1 MKKYPIVLQDEIKDC
16 GVSCIQMI
24 LKYYGGYVKKSNL
37 LEMTK
42 TSKKGTTAFNIKDT
56 LINLGFDCKGIKCDL
71 NDITKDNIVLPCIA
85 SVTIDK
91 SYKHFIVIY
100 EINFKKK
107 YLVIGDPADKV
118 KKIKYEDFIKIFNN
132 ILLVFYPIKTL
143 TIEKETS
150 QVNFIFNLLK
160 PHKKTLLNI
169 FVLSIFITLFS
180 IITSFYTE
188 YMFNSLNYFSKK
200 YLLFIFIIFFSIYIL
215 KIFSD
220 YFRNKLLLFINQKLD
235 LVLTL
240 DVFEKIIKLPYSYYQ
255 NRTTGDVI
263 SRISDLESVRE
274 MISKVALS
282 IFVDL
287 PLTLISLIVLYFIN
301 KILFKVG
308 LIILILYFIIIVIFR
323 RVFNDYIRKI
333 QVKKGES
340 TSLMIESISGFE
352 TVKGM
357 HIESNIKDKFEKRY
371 VKYLKDVFKFQDLF
385 FLQNL
390 FKEIIDNIGFIIIT
404 LIGCLLVINDSMNI
418 GRLLTF
424 TSLLVYFLE
433 PIKNIINLDTTIKE
447 AKNALKRILDIT
459 TYEEEINGLVGNFSN
474 GDIEFK
480 NLDFSFN
487 DRDYILKNINLK
499 IKKGSKV
506 MVVGKSGSGKSTL
519 FKILMRFYKS
529 KSNKVFIN
537 NIDLNTYD
545 INILNN
551 NILYVGQNE
560 ILFND
565 TIYNNLVFGNS
576 KSSNVLDVSKM
587 CFVDE
592 LLDSNLGYNMMIE
605 ENGFNLSGGEKQRI
619 VLARA
624 LLKKFNILIIDEGLS
639 QVDVNMER
647 KILKNI
653 FDKFKDKTII
663 FISHRL
669 DNLDLFDNL
678 IKIENGV
685 VDNVCK
691 G

>member
-56 LINLGFDCKGIKCDL
+56 LINLGFNCKGIKCDL
-71 NDITKDNIVLPCIA
+71 NDINKDNIVLPCIA
-85 SVTIDK
+85 SVTINN

-100 EINFKKK
+100 EINFRKK

-132 ILLVFYPIKTL
+132 ILLIFYPIKTL
-143 TIEKETS
+143 TIEKEVS
-150 QVNFIFNLLK
+150 QSTFIFNLLK
-160 PHKKTLLNI
+160 PHKKILINI
-169 FVLSIFITLFS
+169 FILSIFITLFS

-188 YMFNSLNYFSKK
+188 YMFNSLNYFSRK
-200 YLLFIFIIFFSIYIL
+200 YLLFIFCIFFSIYIL

-240 DVFEKIIKLPYSYYQ
+240 DVFEKIIKLPYNYYQ

-263 SRISDLESVRE
+263 SRICDLESVRE

-301 KILFKVG
+301 KTLFTIS
-308 LIILILYFIIIVIFR
+308 LIIFVLYFIIIIIFR
-323 RVFNDYIRKI
+323 RIFNDYIKNI

-357 HIESNIKDKFEKRY
+357 HIESYIKDKFEKRY
-371 VKYLKDVFKFQDLF
+371 VKYLKDVFKFQNLF

-418 GRLLTF
+418 GKLLTF

-433 PIKNIINLDTTIKE
+433 PIKNIINLDTIIKE
-447 AKNALKRILDIT
+447 AKNALKRILDII
-459 TYEEEINGLVGNFSN
+459 TYKEEKSGLVGNFCN

-480 NLDFSFN
+480 NLEFSFN
-487 DRDYILKNINLK
+487 DRDYVLKNINLK
-499 IKKGSKV
+499 IKKSSKV
-506 MVVGKSGSGKSTL
+506 IVVGKSGSGKSTL

-529 KSNKVFIN
+529 KNNKVFIN
-537 NIDLNTYD
+537 DIDLNNYN

-576 KSSNVLDVSKM
+576 KSSNVLDVSKI

-685 VDNVCK
+685 VDNVCR

>member
-56 LINLGFDCKGIKCDL
+56 LINLGFDCKGIKCEL
-71 NDITKDNIVLPCIA
+71 KDINKDNIVLPCIA
-85 SVTIDK
+85 SVTIDN

-132 ILLVFYPIKTL
+132 ILLIFYPIKTL
-143 TIEKETS
+143 IIEKETPYM
-150 QVNFIFNLLK
+150 NFIFNLLK

-169 FVLSIFITLFS
+169 FILSIFITLFS

-263 SRISDLESVRE
+263 SRIYDLESVRE

-287 PLTLISLIVLYFIN
+287 PLTLISLVVLYFIN
-301 KILFKVG
+301 KVLFVIG
-308 LIILILYFIIIVIFR
+308 LIILVLYFIIIVIFR

-340 TSLMIESISGFE
+340 TSLMVESISGFE

-357 HIESNIKDKFEKRY
+357 HIESNIKDKFEKKY
-371 VKYLKDVFKFQDLF
+371 VKYLKDVFNFQNLF

-404 LIGCLLVINDSMNI
+404 LIGCLLVLNDSMDI

-433 PIKNIINLDTTIKE
+433 PIKNIINLDTMIKE
-447 AKNALKRILDIT
+447 SKNALKRILDIIN
-459 TYEEEINGLVGNFSN
+459 YEEEKNGLVGNFHN

-487 DRDYILKNINLK
+487 DRDYILKDINLK
-499 IKKGSKV
+499 IKRGAKV

-519 FKILMRFYKS
+519 FKILMRFYKM
-529 KSNKVFIN
+529 KNNKVFIN
-537 NIDLNTYD
+537 DIDLNNYD
-545 INILNN
+545 INTLNN
-551 NILYVGQNE
+551 NVLYLGQNE

-565 TIYNNLVFGNS
+565 TLYNNLVFDNS
-576 KSSNVLDVSKM
+576 KSSNILDISKL
-587 CFVDE
+587 CFVDKIM
-592 LLDSNLGYNMMIE
+592 DSNLGYNMMIE

-624 LLKKFNILIIDEGLS
+624 LLKKFNILIVDEGLS

-669 DNLDLFDNL
+669 DNLDLFDSL
-678 IKIENGV
+678 IRIENGV
-685 VDNVCK
+685 VDNVCR

>member
-56 LINLGFDCKGIKCDL
+56 LINLGFDCKGIKCEL
-71 NDITKDNIVLPCIA
+71 KDINKDNIVLPCIA
-85 SVTIDK
+85 SVTIDN

-132 ILLVFYPIKTL
+132 ILLIFYPIKTL
-143 TIEKETS
+143 IIEKETPYI
-150 QVNFIFNLLK
+150 NFIFNLLK
-160 PHKKTLLNI
+160 PHKKILLNI
-169 FVLSIFITLFS
+169 FILSIFITLFS

-188 YMFNSLNYFSKK
+188 YMFNSINYYSKK

-263 SRISDLESVRE
+263 SRIYDLESVRE

-301 KILFKVG
+301 KTLFVIG
-308 LIILILYFIIIVIFR
+308 VIILVLYFIMIIIFR
-323 RVFNDYIRKI
+323 RVFNNYIRKI

-340 TSLMIESISGFE
+340 TSLMVESISGFE

-357 HIESNIKDKFEKRY
+357 HIESNIKNKFEKKY
-371 VKYLKDVFKFQDLF
+371 VKYLKDVFNFQNLF

-390 FKEIIDNIGFIIIT
+390 FKEIIDNIGFIIII
-404 LIGCLLVINDSMNI
+404 LIGCLLVLNNRMNI

-424 TSLLVYFLE
+424 TTLLVYFLE
-433 PIKNIINLDTTIKE
+433 PIKNIINLDTMIKE
-447 AKNALKRILDIT
+447 SKNALKRILDIT
-459 TYEEEINGLVGNFSN
+459 NYEEEKSGLVGNFHN

-480 NLDFSFN
+480 DLDFSFN

-499 IKKGSKV
+499 IKKRSKV

-519 FKILMRFYKS
+519 FKILMRFYKI
-529 KSNKVFIN
+529 KNNKVLIN
-537 NIDLNTYD
+537 DIDLNNYD
-545 INILNN
+545 INTIKN

-565 TIYNNLVFGNS
+565 TLYNNLVFDNS
-576 KSSNVLDVSKM
+576 KSSSILDISKL
-587 CFVDE
+587 CFIDKII
-592 LLDSNLGYNMMIE
+592 DSNLGYNMMIE

-619 VLARA
+619 ILARA

-685 VDNVCK
+685 VDNVCRR
-691 G
+691 

>member
-16 GVSCIQMI
+16 GVSCVQMI
-24 LKYYGGYVKKSNL
+24 LKFYGGYVKKSNL

-56 LINLGFDCKGIKCDL
+56 LINLGFDCKGIKCKL
-71 NDITKDNIVLPCIA
+71 KDINKDNIVLPCIA
-85 SVTIDK
+85 SVTIDN

-150 QVNFIFNLLK
+150 QTSFIFNLLK
-160 PHKKTLLNI
+160 PHKKTFLNI
-169 FVLSIFITLFS
+169 FILSIFITLFS

-188 YMFNSLNYFSKK
+188 YMFDAINYFSKK
-200 YLLFIFIIFFSIYIL
+200 YLLFIFSIFFSTYIL

-263 SRISDLESVRE
+263 SRIYDLESVRE

-287 PLTLISLIVLYFIN
+287 PLTIISLIVLYFIN
-301 KILFKVG
+301 EILFTVG
-308 LIILILYFIIIVIFR
+308 LIMLVLYFIIIVIFR
-323 RVFNDYIRKI
+323 RVFYDYIRNI

-357 HIESNIKDKFEKRY
+357 HIESNIKNKFEKKY

-404 LIGCLLVINDSMNI
+404 LIGCLLVLNNSMNI
-418 GRLLTF
+418 GRLLSF
-424 TSLLVYFLE
+424 TSLLIYFLE
-433 PIKNIINLDTTIKE
+433 PIKNIINLDTMIKE
-447 AKNALKRILDIT
+447 AKSALKRILDIT
-459 TYEEEINGLVGNFSN
+459 TYEEENKGLVGKFSN

-499 IKKGSKV
+499 IKKGAKV
-506 MVVGKSGSGKSTL
+506 MIVGKSGSGKSTL

-529 KSNKVFIN
+529 KNNKVFIN
-537 NIDLNTYD
+537 NIDLNNYD
-545 INILNN
+545 INTLNN
-551 NILYVGQNE
+551 NILYLGQNE

-565 TIYNNLVFGNS
+565 TMYNNLVFGNS
-576 KSSNVLDVSKM
+576 KSSNILEVSRM

-619 VLARA
+619 FLARA

-653 FDKFKDKTII
+653 FDKYKDKTII

-685 VDNVCK
+685 IDNVCR